1 MELLRLGVLV
11 SGRGSNLQSIMDAC
25 AREYTKAVVTV
36 VLSDNPDAYGLVRAQ
51 NAGIDTCVVKPSD
64 YPDRDTH
71 NAAMGEILERYSVGL
86 VCLAGYMRV
95 LAPSFVKKFK
105 NRIINIHP
113 AILPS
118 FPGLHGQEQ
127 ALNYGVKVS
136 GCTVHFVDEGVDTG
150 PVIIQAVVPVFHD
163 DTDETLSAR
172 ILEYEHKIYPAAIR
186 LFSEGRLKVESRKV
200 IIEGDPH
207 KSWATTNP
215 PIDT

>member
-1 MELLRLGVLV
+1 
-11 SGRGSNLQSIMDAC
+11 MDAC

>member
-1 MELLRLGVLV
+1 
-11 SGRGSNLQSIMDAC
+11 MDAC

-105 NRIINIHP
+105 NRM
-113 AILPS
+113 
-118 FPGLHGQEQ
+118 
-127 ALNYGVKVS
+127 
-136 GCTVHFVDEGVDTG
+136 
-150 PVIIQAVVPVFHD
+150 
-163 DTDETLSAR
+163 R
-172 ILEYEHKIYPAAIR
+172 I
-186 LFSEGRLKVESRKV
+186 SQGRL
-200 IIEGDPH
+200 
-207 KSWATTNP
+207 
-215 PIDT
+215 